1 MNVKKR
7 SILWGMFGLIFMVFG
22 IPTAAQ
28 ESIAASQMDSI
39 EVTSAGSEFHKF
51 LPTDSM
57 ISSITSADFDN
68 INSIYY
74 VRQNKLDQEF
84 DTWMLQFNKTT
95 GNLLVAEAVDN
106 DSLMEKRA
114 GLGNDIEP
122 LKLENEI
129 DEIKQIGKKY
139 LTKIGFDADECEIDC
154 LLYFDD
160 IPDNN
165 LSKLIRLYYI
175 SEEEAYEIIF
185 VAETKEICTVKWIS
199 SYDTSIEMELL
210 RAEKQVSKYDGLSYQ
225 FFSL

>member
-1 MNVKKR
+1 MNVKKCR
-7 SILWGMFGLIFMVFG
+7 LLWGLFVLAFMTLG
-22 IPTAAQ
+22 IPAAAQ
-28 ESIAASQMDSI
+28 ESIATSQMDSI
-39 EVTSAGSEFHKF
+39 EVTSSGSAFLKF
-51 LPTDSM
+51 LPSDSM
-57 ISSITSADFDN
+57 ICSITSADLDD
-68 INSIYY
+68 NSIYY
-74 VRQNKLDQEF
+74 ISQNKLEQEF

-114 GLGNDIEP
+114 GLGNDIDP

-129 DEIKQIGKKY
+129 DEIKQIGQDY
-139 LTKIGFDADECEIDC
+139 LIKIGFDADECKIDC

-199 SYDTSIEMELL
+199 SYDTFIEMELL

-225 FFSL
+225 YFSL